1 MKSKIVL
8 RFVLTVLLA
17 VFFSSVWSQNA
28 VSNLQGVK
36 SYKKVSNDTLRLR
49 NGVNKGQTVSGTEK
63 NKTVRKTV
71 KPSVAKENKID
82 SLEFAVKT
90 YRLGERVIMPG
101 DSGRDVRSVAKIL
114 VNKIYIDEENLI
126 YTADGGVLYKGELVR
141 AVKHFQ
147 EFNGLHPDGIIGHD
161 VVKALR
167 KRK

>member
-1 MKSKIVL
+1 MKSKTI

-17 VFFSSVWSQNA
+17 VFFSSVWSQNT

-49 NGVNKGQTVSGTEK
+49 SGVDKGQAVSGTEK
-63 NKTVRKTV
+63 NKTGKKTV

-126 YTADGGVLYKGELVR
+126 YTADGGVLYEGELVR

-147 EFNGLHPDGIIGHD
+147 EFNGLFPDGIIGHD
-161 VVKALR
+161 VIKALR